1 MPAPASRRPDK
12 QVIRTENHLL
22 RHLFALSQ
30 GRDASLSDDAVRN
43 ASAAFGLAA
52 TLQACRRKEMQNINI
67 NADQALWATNMLPEG
82 IVERWF
88 VAEGAIAHAGHSVA
102 EVRIEGA
109 LHDIVSPV
117 SGRLAIR
124 APAKNV
130 IEPGSLLA
138 TVAVDTTPTSM
149 K

>member
-1 MPAPASRRPDK
+1 
-12 QVIRTENHLL
+12 
-22 RHLFALSQ
+22 
-30 GRDASLSDDAVRN
+30 
-43 ASAAFGLAA
+43 
-52 TLQACRRKEMQNINI
+52 
-67 NADQALWATNMLPEG
+67 
-82 IVERWF
+82 
-88 VAEGAIAHAGHSVA
+88 
-102 EVRIEGA
+102 

-117 SGRLAIR
+117 SGRLTIL

>member
-1 MPAPASRRPDK
+1 MMMQAHP
-12 QVIRTENHLL
+12 E
-22 RHLFALSQ
+22 
-30 GRDASLSDDAVRN
+30 
-43 ASAAFGLAA
+43 AFGPCV
-52 TLQACRRKEMQNINI
+52 TFQARRRIEMQTVNI

-88 VAEGAIAHAGHSVA
+88 VAEGATAQAGHSVA

-117 SGRLAIR
+117 SGRLTILT
-124 APAKNV
+124 PANNV

-138 TVAVDTTPTSM
+138 TVAVETALTSND
-149 K
+149 

>member
-1 MPAPASRRPDK
+1 
-12 QVIRTENHLL
+12 
-22 RHLFALSQ
+22 
-30 GRDASLSDDAVRN
+30 
-43 ASAAFGLAA
+43 
-52 TLQACRRKEMQNINI
+52 MQTVNI

-88 VAEGAIAHAGHSVA
+88 VAEGATAQAGHSVA

-117 SGRLAIR
+117 SGRLTIL
-124 APAKNV
+124 APANNV

-138 TVAVDTTPTSM
+138 TVAIETALTSND
-149 K
+149 

>member
-1 MPAPASRRPDK
+1 
-12 QVIRTENHLL
+12 
-22 RHLFALSQ
+22 
-30 GRDASLSDDAVRN
+30 
-43 ASAAFGLAA
+43 
-52 TLQACRRKEMQNINI
+52 MQNINI

>member
-1 MPAPASRRPDK
+1 
-12 QVIRTENHLL
+12 
-22 RHLFALSQ
+22 
-30 GRDASLSDDAVRN
+30 
-43 ASAAFGLAA
+43 
-52 TLQACRRKEMQNINI
+52 MQNINI

-88 VAEGAIAHAGHSVA
+88 VAEGAIAQAGHSVA

-117 SGRLAIR
+117 SGRLTIH